1 MRSAA
6 GLGTWDEKC
15 GDKIPYLSLN
25 RGIIRPERLSLSMRR
40 LCLSLLFAAIL
51 APAALA
57 APRAVGDGTLAGRNV
72 AGSVTIG
79 ASGVIWGR
87 IGTGSIQVTNADGFA
102 VKVSGWEKRVPA
114 TKAPWSTT
122 YSGTDMRFQ
131 ISGRYQVVI
140 VGTKISFSA
149 VGVGVARLTG
159 DQGTGT
165 STGTGTVS
173 SGGAAGNG
181 PGSASAGK
189 YAVGDGDWQAVPAL
203 PVSVSFPQPQPQPQQ
218 PSSP

>member
-1 MRSAA
+1 
-6 GLGTWDEKC
+6 
-15 GDKIPYLSLN
+15 
-25 RGIIRPERLSLSMRR
+25 MRR

-57 APRAVGDGTLAGRNV
+57 APSTVGDGTLAGKNV

-122 YSGTDMRFQ
+122 YSGADMRFQ
-131 ISGRYQVVI
+131 ISGRYQVAI

-149 VGVGVARLTG
+149 VGVGVARLAG
-159 DQGTGT
+159 DQGSGT
-165 STGTGTVS
+165 STGTGTGTVS
-173 SGGAAGNG
+173 NGGTTGA
-181 PGSASAGK
+181 STSSTSAGK
-189 YAVGDGDWQAVPAL
+189 YAVGDGDWQSVPYI